1 MTTISEPPAVPLSR
15 EMAEAAM
22 REAVLNLTDDLA
34 MRDRHDRFLD
44 IFSRVT
50 GNH

>member
-1 MTTISEPPAVPLSR
+1 MTTIPEPPASPLSR

-34 MRDRHDRFLD
+34 MRDLFLQP
-44 IFSRVT
+44 IFEHHVL
-50 GNH
+50 